1 MYIWSIGVFDVDRP
15 SLSNLTAAKLIFVNG
30 LYIDRLIDKSFV
42 TVIHLQALFVQD
54 SYSAR
59 RQAIN
64 IITFDLSPCSV
75 FGARNCPSLYFKIV
89 SWFLSPKLKYSVVQ
103 QIMN

>member
-15 SLSNLTAAKLIFVNG
+15 SLSNLTTAKLIFVNG
-30 LYIDRLIDKSFV
+30 LYIDRLMDKSFV

-64 IITFDLSPCSV
+64 MITFDMCPCSV
-75 FGARNCPSLYFKIV
+75 LVIILHCIS
-89 SWFLSPKLKYSVVQ
+89 KLFHDFYLPNSNILLFSK
-103 QIMN
+103 